1 MAPSFDHLPD
11 PEEEEYDDEEEL
23 DFSDL
28 REKYEVQLQQGLDTF
43 VCVDGLPKVT
53 EETKP
58 KLIKFLLRKLN
69 TVGKTRE
76 DLVFM
81 PVGESGQTDG
91 YAQESR
97 HRILPWLIAVDTHS
111 LSILP
116 PPRPQQRSSLS
127 MA

>member
-11 PEEEEYDDEEEL
+11 PEEEEEYDDEEEL

-28 REKYEVQLQQGLDTF
+28 REKFEVQLQQGLDTF

-69 TVGKTRE
+69 SVGKTKE
-76 DLVFM
+76 ELVFM

-91 YAQESR
+91 YVEM
-97 HRILPWLIAVDTHS
+97 PTCTVW
-111 LSILP
+111 
-116 PPRPQQRSSLS
+116 PRC
-127 MA
+127 

>member
-11 PEEEEYDDEEEL
+11 PEEEDYDEDEEL

-28 REKYEVQLQQGLDTF
+28 REKYDVQIQQGLDTF

-69 TVGKTRE
+69 TVGKTKE
-76 DLVFM
+76 DLIFM

-91 YAQESR
+91 YAQKPIYR
-97 HRILPWLIAVDTHS
+97 TWQWLIRVDLHS
-111 LSILP
+111 LNILP
-116 PPRPQQRSSLS
+116 PPKPQQRSNLS

>member
-11 PEEEEYDDEEEL
+11 PEEEDYDDEEL

-69 TVGKTRE
+69 SVGKTRE

-91 YAQESR
+91 YAQKSTY
-97 HRILPWLIAVDTHS
+97 RICEWLIGIDLHS
-111 LSILP
+111 LNILP
-116 PPRPQQRSSLS
+116 PPKPRQRSSLL

>member
-28 REKYEVQLQQGLDTF
+28 REKFEVQLQQGLDTF

-69 TVGKTRE
+69 SVGKTKE
-76 DLVFM
+76 ELVFM

-91 YAQESR
+91 YVEM
-97 HRILPWLIAVDTHS
+97 LTCTFM
-111 LSILP
+111 
-116 PPRPQQRSSLS
+116 PQC
-127 MA
+127 